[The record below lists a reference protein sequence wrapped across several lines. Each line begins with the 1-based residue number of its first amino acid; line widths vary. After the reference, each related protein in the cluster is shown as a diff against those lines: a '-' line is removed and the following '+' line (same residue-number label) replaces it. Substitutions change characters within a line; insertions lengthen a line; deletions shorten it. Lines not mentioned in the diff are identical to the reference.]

1 MSEKQQPKEM
11 PLDIP
16 DAGEEINAKYY
27 IDYSRELGEGTCSI
41 VRKCI
46 NRETRQR
53 YAVKSVSKAHHKQV
67 EMMRNEIEL
76 LQKLNHPHVVS
87 MVDVFEDSEDLHLV
101 TEYCKGGEI
110 FDEVERGTKPKVS
123 SEKQTVLIVRQLLEA
138 MAYLH
143 KNNIVHRDL
152 KVQNVL
158 FTTKKKDEIKLIDF
172 NIATKHDEN
181 EDSPLSLKCG
191 SLYYVSPE
199 VLGKEYG
206 KSCDVWSLGVIVY
219 VLLFGKYPF
228 YGESRDITLMK
239 IRCQDVIF
247 PSFTKVS
254 YEAQDFIRK
263 ALQKDP
269 CKRATLE
276 EMCQHEW
283 IRGTV
288 LDTSTETLKKKKKHP
303 STMKEAIKRIFIN
316 PKRSPDERTYSFS
329 EQPSEEMTTAGL

>member
-1 MSEKQQPKEM
+1 M
-11 PLDIP
+11 PFDIP

-53 YAVKSVSKAHHKQV
+53 YAVKSVSKAHRKQV

-181 EDSPLSLKCG
+181 EDR
-191 SLYYVSPE
+191 E
-199 VLGKEYG
+199 R
-206 KSCDVWSLGVIVY
+206 I
-219 VLLFGKYPF
+219 
-228 YGESRDITLMK
+228 
-239 IRCQDVIF
+239 
-247 PSFTKVS
+247 
-254 YEAQDFIRK
+254 K
-263 ALQKDP
+263 AVQ
-269 CKRATLE
+269 
-276 EMCQHEW
+276 
-283 IRGTV
+283 
-288 LDTSTETLKKKKKHP
+288 ST
-303 STMKEAIKRIFIN
+303 
-316 PKRSPDERTYSFS
+316 
-329 EQPSEEMTTAGL
+329 